1 MIDIE
6 IPLNI
11 SRLGSNYSAKAPLVN
26 KTNKQKQN
34 VLIIFLLH
42 LSESST
48 ICHKNLT
55 LSKTVTP
62 YFMV

>member
-34 VLIIFLLH
+34 VLVIFFSLH
-42 LSESST
+42 MLNIVFTSL
-48 ICHKNLT
+48 K
-55 LSKTVTP
+55 
-62 YFMV
+62 